1 VDIALILHFLRNGAV
16 FHLQLRP
23 DMVHKQMITLL
34 VIYFGMNANAQ
45 TALEPAPTSEVAEKA
60 TEIAA
65 VLNPIPTPPMPPS
78 TSSPSSAD
86 DPIRFC
92 GWDQDCTIN
101 SVKKRCLTDNSIG
114 LCVECITI
122 EDCEANAQKGQE
134 LKCRENI
141 YICEY
146 NPPYSNGKPSP
157 VSPSPSNPP
166 VGPPPLTIDND
177 NSADNS
183 SLEYE
188 YEYYYYGDYINPNY
202 NEPTTTVVVG
212 LSVGLGCLLL
222 LVSSVLG
229 VFCFRRHQK
238 KKMKMKKNEKPFRG
252 IYESDEHFFKECDE
266 GLKDLDSLLVVL
278 SSKSSKE
285 RDLHIEGSS
294 SWSIKTK
301 TNSGTHRVVH
311 FDELKPKSKL
321 GSGSYG
327 LVYLADWD
335 QTSVAVKILTEK
347 TFGNTFSSLIVHDS
361 EEISA
366 VSRVNPLV
374 DAMVDAMMQEAELMA
389 SLRHP
394 NVVQFLA
401 VCLLPPAIVTEW
413 CVRGSLFG
421 VLQASNNDK
430 ELARQLTWGRRLSMA
445 FDAAKG
451 MLYLHNNRPVPV
463 IHRDLKSPNLLV
475 ATDWTIKVADF
486 NLSRLAEEHAADRTD
501 FIGGSRLTGGSSGVT
516 ATGPSQPR
524 WLAPEC
530 MRNEP
535 FTAASDVF
543 SFAVVMWELLTGN
556 IPWGDVPKYREETIF
571 TFIQEGKRLDIPPL
585 KDLPGFDGNGGMD
598 SSQVEQYIKL
608 MERCWAND
616 PGERPLFDEIAVVL
630 GEMKIEFIRGRMAK

>member
-1 VDIALILHFLRNGAV
+1 VDVALNLHFLRNGEV

-23 DMVHKQMITLL
+23 EMVHKQIITLL
-34 VIYFGMNANAQ
+34 MICFGMNTANAQ
-45 TALEPAPTSEVAEKA
+45 PALEPAPTSEVAEKA
-60 TEIAA
+60 TENAA
-65 VLNPIPTPPMPPS
+65 VLNPIPMPPS
-78 TSSPSSAD
+78 SSSSSSGD
-86 DPIRFC
+86 DSIRFC
-92 GWDQDCTIN
+92 ASDEDCTIN
-101 SVKKRCLTDNSIG
+101 SVKKRCFTDNSTG

-122 EDCEANAQKGQE
+122 EDCEARNAQEGQE
-134 LKCRENI
+134 LKCRENM

-146 NPPYSNGKPSP
+146 NLPYVNDGPSL
-157 VSPSPSNPP
+157 VSPPPSNPP
-166 VGPPPLTIDND
+166 VGPPPLEY
-177 NSADNS
+177 
-183 SLEYE
+183 EYE
-188 YEYYYYGDYINPNY
+188 YEYYYYHSVG
-202 NEPTTTVVVG
+202 EPTTTAVVG
-212 LSVGLGCLLL
+212 LSVGLGCLFL

-229 VFCFRRHQK
+229 VFCFRRHK
-238 KKMKMKKNEKPFRG
+238 KKKERKEKNEKPFKV
-252 IYESDEHFFKECDE
+252 IDESDEQFFKECDE
-266 GLKDLDSLLVVL
+266 GLKDLDSLLVAL

-285 RDLHIEGSS
+285 RDLDIDRSS
-294 SWSIKTK
+294 SCSIKTK

-347 TFGNTFSSLIVHDS
+347 TFGNTFSSLIVHNS
-361 EEISA
+361 EETFA
-366 VSRVNPLV
+366 VSRANPSV
-374 DAMVDAMMQEAELMA
+374 DAMIDAMMQEAELMA

-413 CVRGSLFG
+413 CVRGSLFA
-421 VLQASNNDK
+421 VLKASSNDK

-475 ATDWTIKVADF
+475 AMDWTIKVADF

-501 FIGGSRLTGGSSGVT
+501 CIGISSGTETGGSSGGT

-530 MRNEP
+530 MRNEK

-543 SFAVVMWELLTGN
+543 AFAVVMWELLTGN
-556 IPWGDVPKYREETIF
+556 IPWGDVPKHREGSIF
-571 TFIQEGKRLDIPPL
+571 TLIQEGKRLDIPPL
-585 KDLPGFDGNGGMD
+585 KDLPCFDDGNDGMI
-598 SSQVEQYIKL
+598 SSQLEQYIKL

-630 GEMKIEFIRGRMAK
+630 GEMKSEFVKGRMAK